1 MIRGAL
7 KLNNIQNLLDNV
19 KNIHFIGIGGS
30 GMCPM
35 VGILLH
41 NGYHIS
47 GSDNYISDTLQRI
60 IDRGIKVYTQHDAKN
75 IENAE
80 LVVYSAAIKE
90 DNVERIAATH
100 KGIPCIERSV
110 MLGLLCAKYR
120 NTIAISG
127 THGKTT
133 TTAMIT
139 QILTMAQ
146 KDPSAIIG
154 GKLPFINGNS
164 RCGNSDTIICEACEY
179 VDSFLQITPSI
190 AVVTNIEADHLDYFG
205 TLENVIKSFNKL
217 NFSA

>member
-1 MIRGAL
+1 M
-7 KLNNIQNLLDNV
+7 NNIQNLLDNV

-90 DNVERIAATH
+90 DNVENRRYPQRYSMHRALSYARTFM
-100 KGIPCIERSV
+100 R
-110 MLGLLCAKYR
+110 
-120 NTIAISG
+120 
-127 THGKTT
+127 
-133 TTAMIT
+133 
-139 QILTMAQ
+139 
-146 KDPSAIIG
+146 
-154 GKLPFINGNS
+154 
-164 RCGNSDTIICEACEY
+164 
-179 VDSFLQITPSI
+179 
-190 AVVTNIEADHLDYFG
+190 
-205 TLENVIKSFNKL
+205 
-217 NFSA
+217 